1 MWLNSILFMN
11 NKLLLLFTVHVAAI
25 SLIGGLSYTIVAPI
39 PLQIQIATAQ
49 NETTLSTTQQA
60 NSTSIT
66 LGNPVFVEH
75 DKATPPKPVVVNGTH
90 GLQASY
96 SGSGV
101 VKGVNFSANGSV
113 FIVPRSDGSADLR
126 GHAVIT
132 TTEGEKGTYKFYSL
146 GHQDANGST
155 KDNGAVFF
163 HTTPS
168 GKLSIVK
175 NLVVVFKDQIDKAG
189 NGSTIGWE
197 WK

>member
-1 MWLNSILFMN
+1 MN
-11 NKLLLLFTVHVAAI
+11 NKLLVLFTVHVAAI
-25 SLIGGLSYTIVAPI
+25 SLVGGLSYAIVATI

-90 GLQASY
+90 GLQTSY
-96 SGSGV
+96 SGSGI
-101 VKGVNFSANGSV
+101 VKGISFSANGTV
-113 FIVPRSDGSADLR
+113 FIVPRSDGFVELT

-132 TTEGEKGTYKFYSL
+132 TTDGENGTYKFYSL
-146 GHQDANGST
+146 GHADPNGT
-155 KDNGAVFF
+155 TRDNGTAFF
-163 HTTPS
+163 HTTSS
-168 GKLSIVK
+168 GKLSIVN
-175 NLVVVFKDQIDKAG
+175 NLVIVFKDQIDNAG
-189 NGSTIGWE
+189 NGSTVGWE

>member
-1 MWLNSILFMN
+1 MMN
-11 NKLLLLFTVHVAAI
+11 NNKILLLFTIGIAMSLVWSLSYLLMMSPI
-25 SLIGGLSYTIVAPI
+25 SLH
-39 PLQIQIATAQ
+39 LQTAMAQ
-49 NETTLSTTQQA
+49 NSTAPVRTNQQT

-101 VKGVNFSANGSV
+101 VKGVNFSANGTV
-113 FIVPRSDGSADLR
+113 FIVPRSDGFADLT

-132 TTEGEKGTYKFYSL
+132 TTDGEKGTYKFYSL
-146 GHQDANGST
+146 GHADANGT
-155 KDNGAVFF
+155 TRDNGAVFF
-163 HTTPS
+163 STTSS
-168 GKLSIVK
+168 GKLSAI
-175 NLVVVFKDQIDKAG
+175 NDLVIVFKDQIDKAG
-189 NGSTIGWE
+189 NGMTIGWE